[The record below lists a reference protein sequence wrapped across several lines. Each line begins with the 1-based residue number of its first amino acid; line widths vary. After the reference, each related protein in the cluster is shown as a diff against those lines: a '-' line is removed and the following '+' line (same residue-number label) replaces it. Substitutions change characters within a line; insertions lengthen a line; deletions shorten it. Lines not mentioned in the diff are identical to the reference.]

1 MIDIAAR
8 PAPAPAAPVRWWL
21 PLAVLV
27 LGVGGG
33 VLTEWAQGVL
43 PDPWGAWA
51 NSVAA
56 WCLVAFLVG
65 ALSGGARTAVAAAVA
80 TELLLVGSY
89 YAAQSVQQLPVN
101 GVTVVEWLVAGV
113 VAGVVFGTA
122 GRWWRQGSGRRATA
136 GVAVVGGVLVMEGLY
151 RAVRFPWQGSSGVV
165 MVVAG
170 VVLALLLSRSWRQR
184 ALVAGL
190 LAAVVPL
197 GWLATE
203 LVNAAL
209 AAH

>member
-1 MIDIAAR
+1 MIDTAAR
-8 PAPAPAAPVRWWL
+8 PVPAPAAPVRWWL

-27 LGVGGG
+27 LGIGGG

-51 NSVAA
+51 NSVAT

-65 ALSGGARTAVAAAVA
+65 AISGGVRTAIAAAVA
-80 TELLLVGSY
+80 TELLLVGGY
-89 YAAQSVQQLPVN
+89 YAAQAVQLLPVN
-101 GVTVVEWLVAGV
+101 RVTVVEWLVAGV

-122 GRWWRQGSGRRATA
+122 GRWWRQGSGRQAA
-136 GVAVVGGVLVMEGLY
+136 VAVAVVGGVLVMEGGY

-170 VVLALLLSRSWRQR
+170 ALLALLLARSWRQR

-190 LAAVVPL
+190 LVAVVPL
-197 GWLATE
+197 GWLAIE

-209 AAH
+209 AAN

>member
-1 MIDIAAR
+1 MIDTAAR

-56 WCLVAFLVG
+56 WCLIAFLVG
-65 ALSGGARTAVAAAVA
+65 AISGGVRTAIAAAVA
-80 TELLLVGSY
+80 TELLLVGGY
-89 YAAQSVQQLPVN
+89 HAAQSVQLLPVN
-101 GVTVVEWLVAGV
+101 RVTVVEWLLAGV

-122 GRWWRQGSGRRATA
+122 GQWWRRAT
-136 GVAVVGGVLVMEGLY
+136 GWRSTVAVAVAGGVLVTEGVH

-170 VVLALLLSRSWRQR
+170 ALLALLLARSWRQR

-190 LAAVVPL
+190 LVAVVPL

-203 LVNAAL
+203 LVDAAL
-209 AAH
+209 SAN